1 MTAIFVKTFFEFLA
15 IALLLYGFVHEKDV
29 IRFEQKLWK
38 AICKAYRRAKVRVA
52 KALYNF
58 LCRLEEKRA
67 K

>member
-1 MTAIFVKTFFEFLA
+1 MTAIFLKTFFEFLA
-15 IALLLYGFVHEKDV
+15 IVLLIYGFVHEKDV

-38 AICKAYRRAKVRVA
+38 AICIHARRAKIKIA

-58 LCRLEEKRA
+58 LCRLEEKQA